1 MLHSWCKI
9 YRNSFFYLVTIVKSV
24 ICKPYLREIVGTRIV
39 EHIACGV
46 KARNWLDLIRQEICN
61 LASSMQSCM
70 SHMFAIVLSVFDTQA
85 YMVHDT

>member
-1 MLHSWCKI
+1 M
-9 YRNSFFYLVTIVKSV
+9 
-24 ICKPYLREIVGTRIV
+24 